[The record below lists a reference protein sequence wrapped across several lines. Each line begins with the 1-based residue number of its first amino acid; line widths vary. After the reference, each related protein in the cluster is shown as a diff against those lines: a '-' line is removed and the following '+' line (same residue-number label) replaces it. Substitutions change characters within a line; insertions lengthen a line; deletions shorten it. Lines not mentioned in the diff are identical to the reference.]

1 MLKYRDWFNEKELN
15 EKLAKITFK
24 GKEFAWNPNKTEKEF
39 NWVWHNGGTGGYSS
53 SMVLDAGKKNGVI
66 ILSNVS
72 AFNTKMKNIDNL
84 CFELMK
90 QIENQ

>member
-1 MLKYRDWFNEKELN
+1 M
-15 EKLAKITFK
+15 KIAL
-24 GKEFAWNPNKTEKEF
+24 GWHIIKTEKEF